1 MAQSQPQTEPDVVAL
16 EIVPSAA
23 SMAYV
28 ALVIFAAVA
37 IAAALS
43 YLLTGAGTKL
53 YAPHTTLTTLVPD
66 AAGIDIGSE
75 VRLSGIPIGNVTKLS
90 ISGALDPQ
98 HIVRID
104 MKVDTQFLKN
114 IPSDSQAVVT
124 EDNLLGNQFVSID
137 EGASP
142 LPIKENGTL
151 ASAPVKQAA
160 DRADLIKALQHELQ
174 QADDLMTQ
182 LSSPND
188 PMGAFVLGSKEY
200 DQLLL
205 RIASFNRSVSTFV
218 GRDSQLG
225 PALFSSDLYDGIVKD
240 IDSVDKTLVS
250 IQKGEGTAGRLFA
263 SDDQYND
270 LMKQLRSLHKS
281 LADVNAGKTGML
293 HDDQAY
299 RKIHDLLAKTD
310 SMIAELDSDK
320 DKGTAGRLLQDR
332 RLYDS
337 LNKTLKSI
345 SALMVDV
352 RTNPQK
358 YLRLN
363 AR

>member
-1 MAQSQPQTEPDVVAL
+1 MAENQPQAEPEVVAL
-16 EIVPSAA
+16 EIIPSAA
-23 SMAYV
+23 ANARV
-28 ALVIFAAVA
+28 LLVIFAAVA
-37 IAAALS
+37 IASVLS

-53 YAPHTTLTTLVPD
+53 YAPHTTLTVLVPD
-66 AAGIDIGSE
+66 AAGIDVGSE
-75 VRLSGIPIGNVTKLS
+75 VRLSGIPIGNVREVS

-104 MKVDTQFLKN
+104 MKVDSQFLKN

-124 EDNLLGNQFVSID
+124 EDNLLGGQFVSID
-137 EGASP
+137 EGKSP
-142 LPIKENGTL
+142 QPVKENATL
-151 ASAPVKQAA
+151 ASAPIKQAA
-160 DRADLIKALQHELQ
+160 DQADLIKALQHELQ

-182 LSSPND
+182 LSSPDD

-200 DQLLL
+200 DQVLL
-205 RIASFNRSVSTFV
+205 RIATFDRAVKSFV
-218 GRDSQLG
+218 GPDSQLG
-225 PALFSSDLYDGIVKD
+225 QALFSPTLYNGIIKEIDG
-240 IDSVDKTLVS
+240 VDKTLVS
-250 IQKGEGTAGRLFA
+250 IQKGEGAAGRLFA

-299 RKIHDLLAKTD
+299 RKIHDLLVKTD
-310 SMIAELDSDK
+310 SMIAELDSG
-320 DKGTAGRLLQDR
+320 KGAAGQLLQDR
-332 RLYDS
+332 RIYDS
-337 LNKTLKSI
+337 LNRTLKSM
-345 SALMVDV
+345 SAFMLDL

-358 YLRLN
+358 YLRLK

>member
-1 MAQSQPQTEPDVVAL
+1 MAESQPQAEPEVVAL
-16 EIVPSAA
+16 EIIPNAA
-23 SMAYV
+23 SNARV
-28 ALVIFAAVA
+28 LLVIFAAVA
-37 IAAALS
+37 IAGALS

-53 YAPHTTLTTLVPD
+53 YAPHTTLTVLVPD
-66 AAGIDIGSE
+66 AAGIDVGSE
-75 VRLSGIPIGNVTKLS
+75 VRLSGIPIGNVTQVS
-90 ISGALDPQ
+90 ISGSLDPQ

-104 MKVDTQFLKN
+104 MKVDAQFLKS

-124 EDNLLGNQFVSID
+124 EDNLLGDQFVSID
-137 EGASP
+137 EGKSP
-142 LPIKENGTL
+142 LPIRENGTL

-160 DRADLIKALQHELQ
+160 DQADLIKALQHELQ

-200 DQLLL
+200 DQVLL
-205 RIASFNRSVSTFV
+205 RIASFNRAVSSFV
-218 GRDSQLG
+218 GPDSQLG
-225 PALFSSDLYDGIVKD
+225 PALFSADLYNGIVKD
-240 IDSVDKTLVS
+240 IDGIDKTLVS
-250 IQKGEGTAGRLFA
+250 MQKGEGAAGRLFA

-310 SMIAELDSDK
+310 GMIAELDSG
-320 DKGTAGRLLQDR
+320 KGTAGQLLQDR

-337 LNKTLKSI
+337 LNKTLQSI
-345 SALMVDV
+345 SALMADV

-358 YLRLN
+358 YLRLK